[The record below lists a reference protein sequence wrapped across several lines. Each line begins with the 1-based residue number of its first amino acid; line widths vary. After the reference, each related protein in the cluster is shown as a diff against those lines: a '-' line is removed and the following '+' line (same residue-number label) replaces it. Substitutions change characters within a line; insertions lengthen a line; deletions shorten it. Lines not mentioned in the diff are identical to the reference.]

1 MNHLAKL
8 LPCLCLV
15 ASMGVEAATPAQ
27 IDDARAKGLAWLV
40 KNQKGDGS
48 WQAHGALKVQSTAAA
63 LEALMQAGM
72 RSGETYGAAVGWL
85 SNVDAS
91 SIDARSRKVA
101 ALALAGL
108 DTASLAQ
115 ALLAARPQT
124 DRQTWGAYPQYAM
137 SFPDTPLGLA
147 ALRLSGYSYTNQDT
161 ELLNAVACGVLPA
174 QRSDGGWAHVNPAAS
189 APDSVKGSALLPTAL
204 TLLELAAQK
213 TAKGWTTLS
222 CGSVNYDLATVL
234 NNGVSFLLTRKNAAD
249 NGFGEKSV
257 STILDTALA
266 YMAIQAVNPAHSA
279 LGPAQDYLL
288 TGAGKPGADGGWGG
302 DPLATAYALK
312 TLPAVVLPDGDGDG
326 IPDAV
331 ETALN
336 NGSGTT
342 VADGRSAAPGNGQ
355 GTAGVNSVNYDLA
368 TVLNNGVSFLLT
380 RKNAADNGFG
390 EKSVSTILDTAL
402 AYMAIQA
409 VNPAHSALGPA
420 QDYLLTGAG
429 KPGADGGWGGDPLA
443 TAYALKT
450 LPAVVLPD
458 GDGDGIP
465 DAVETALNNGSGTTV
480 ADGRSAAPGNGQG
493 TAGVNSP
500 LSLPAAIVGEIY
512 THGLALGG
520 QSGFVLA
527 SGSLPPGLTLD
538 ANGQLAGTPTQSG
551 TYSFQYRYDATQ
563 TRIAQLAVSEPND
576 GDVPVLPAWGVI
588 ALGAGLLSGLLRKRR
603 H

>member
-1 MNHLAKL
+1 MNPLAKL

-355 GTAGVNSVNYDLA
+355 GTAGVNS
-368 TVLNNGVSFLLT
+368 
-380 RKNAADNGFG
+380 
-390 EKSVSTILDTAL
+390 
-402 AYMAIQA
+402 
-409 VNPAHSALGPA
+409 
-420 QDYLLTGAG
+420 
-429 KPGADGGWGGDPLA
+429 
-443 TAYALKT
+443 
-450 LPAVVLPD
+450 
-458 GDGDGIP
+458 
-465 DAVETALNNGSGTTV
+465 
-480 ADGRSAAPGNGQG
+480 
-493 TAGVNSP
+493 P